1 MNSPSRHR
9 DHRDRRSPRR
19 AASLRMY
26 CGLLAAALI
35 MPLQAAW
42 SNPADRQAPTKIDA
56 DQLAHDEPRLTTIFS
71 GNVVLTKGSLMLR
84 GERLELR
91 QQPNGTILSLIT
103 GSPARFRQQRGQ
115 TNEWIE
121 GEGLKIEYDGTA
133 ESVLI
138 TGQATMRRLQN
149 DELLDQVSGDR
160 LRYNNLIET
169 YQVETDPGMPRARMT
184 LMPKPQSAVSAPAD
198 AVAGPSIS
206 APSNSPSSRP

>member
-1 MNSPSRHR
+1 MR
-9 DHRDRRSPRR
+9 
-19 AASLRMY
+19 LRPFFWM
-26 CGLLAAALI
+26 GLLGVMLVA
-35 MPLQAAW
+35 PLPPSLA
-42 SNPADRQAPTKIDA
+42 NPTDRQAPTKIDA

-71 GNVVLTKGSLMLR
+71 GNVVLTKGSLMLK

-91 QQPNGTILSLIT
+91 QQANGTIMSLIT
-103 GSPARFRQQRGQ
+103 GSPAQFRQQRGE

-133 ESVLI
+133 ELVTI

-149 DELLDQVSGDR
+149 EELLDQVAGDR

-184 LMPKPQSAVSAPAD
+184 LMPKPQGAGAAGSGATAPRPAGPPEAPRAPAT
-198 AVAGPSIS
+198 P
-206 APSNSPSSRP
+206 